1 MSHELISIIIPTY
14 REAQNIPVLFD
25 QIERNMKKSNLS
37 YEIVVVDDDSNDGIV
52 EIIEDLKNKYNIAL
66 KVRKREKGL
75 SSAVLAGFEIAKG
88 DILVVMDA
96 DLSHEPKKI
105 PELVDRIISDDCE
118 FVIGSRFV
126 EGGASPYFDIYRKL
140 NAWVAKILARPLTK
154 VSDPLSGFFSFT
166 KRILKNNTE
175 LSPLGFKIGL
185 EILVKCAPGR
195 VTEIPIE
202 FQKRLYGESKLS
214 LKEQMKYL
222 LHLKRLYEYKFKV
235 LFEFV
240 KFSLIGFLGMCVD
253 LTFTYVAKDIWLLP
267 FYIARAVGFVFALT
281 SNFLL
286 NRRFTF
292 ANAREGNL
300 AKQYIRFFVI
310 CILGFFVNWLIS
322 VYLYYNLP
330 FFYSHYLIAS
340 FLGVLGGL
348 TVNFTGSKFI
358 VFK

>member
-1 MSHELISIIIPTY
+1 
-14 REAQNIPVLFD
+14 V
-25 QIERNMKKSNLS
+25 
-37 YEIVVVDDDSNDGIV
+37 
-52 EIIEDLKNKYNIAL
+52 
-66 KVRKREKGL
+66 
-75 SSAVLAGFEIAKG
+75 GFEIAKG

-96 DLSHEPKKI
+96 DLSHEPERI
-105 PELVDRIISDDCE
+105 PKLVDRIISGDSE

-126 EGGASPYFDIYRKL
+126 RGGAAPHFDIYRKL
-140 NAWVAKILARPLTK
+140 NAWVAKMLARPLTK
-154 VSDPLSGFFSFT
+154 VSDPLSGFFSFP
-166 KRILKNNTE
+166 KKILKNNTE
-175 LSPLGFKIGL
+175 LSPVGFKIGL
-185 EILVKCAPGR
+185 EMLVKCAPGH

-202 FQKRLYGESKLS
+202 FQKRLHGESKLS
-214 LKEQMKYL
+214 LKEQIKYL
-222 LHLKRLYEYKFKV
+222 LHLKRLYEYKFKT
-235 LFEFV
+235 LFEFI

-253 LTFTYVAKDIWLLP
+253 LSFIYIAKDIWLLP

-292 ANAREGNL
+292 ANAREGSL
-300 AKQYIRFFVI
+300 AKQYISFFVI